1 MTDVLCTD
9 LPCADCAHRSLFVAC
24 CAKPRSEI
32 FLRESKRGTIM
43 KNPDDIYRRLQR
55 HLDRM
60 SIAFPATRTGVELR
74 LLKHLFSPVEAK
86 IALAMSSRPDPVEKI
101 HRRLKGIPLTP
112 EALRA
117 ALDTMARKGAIVGG
131 RGTRGGK
138 PVPAFG
144 MTPLVVGMF
153 ELQVDRLTKEFVEDI
168 HAYQDEAF
176 SNPILTRK
184 TSQMR
189 TVPINARVGE
199 PGAVG
204 RYDDIRGHI
213 RETNGPFGV
222 MNCICRQAQNL
233 LGHTCTSSETNETCL
248 SIGRSAVYLQ
258 RLGRGSEMPRAPS
271 RSRSRLLQRSSP
283 CSRSRSSAGSTPAGS
298 R

>member
-1 MTDVLCTD
+1 
-9 LPCADCAHRSLFVAC
+9 
-24 CAKPRSEI
+24 
-32 FLRESKRGTIM
+32 M

-86 IALAMSSRPDPVEKI
+86 IALAMSSRPEPVEKI
-101 HRRLKGIPLTP
+101 RRRLKGIPITP

-271 RSRSRLLQRSSP
+271 RSRSRLLQRSSLAHAVEVALDP
-283 CSRSRSSAGSTPAGS
+283 FLLEVVELADEARRLSPIHDT
-298 R
+298 

>member
-1 MTDVLCTD
+1 
-9 LPCADCAHRSLFVAC
+9 
-24 CAKPRSEI
+24 
-32 FLRESKRGTIM
+32 
-43 KNPDDIYRRLQR
+43 
-55 HLDRM
+55 M

-86 IALAMSSRPDPVEKI
+86 IALAMSSRPEPVEKI
-101 HRRLKGIPLTP
+101 RRRLKGIPITP

-176 SNPILTRK
+176 PNPILTRK

-271 RSRSRLLQRSSP
+271 RSRSRLLQRSSLAHAVEVALDP
-283 CSRSRSSAGSTPAGS
+283 FLLEVVELADEARRLSPIHDT
-298 R
+298 